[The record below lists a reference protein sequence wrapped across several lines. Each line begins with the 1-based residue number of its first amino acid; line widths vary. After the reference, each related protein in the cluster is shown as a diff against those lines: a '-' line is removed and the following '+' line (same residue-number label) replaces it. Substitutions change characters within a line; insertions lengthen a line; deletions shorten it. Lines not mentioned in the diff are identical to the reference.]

1 MLVDYRDYRMES
13 SAMPSHKIDP
23 AAPPSRRPAR
33 DVIDAVVENMR
44 TNLEVLKYST
54 LAPSRYTVY
63 LHPTEYARLE
73 GIVPILQE
81 QTTRALAE
89 ELEQLNARSAI
100 RKWVDRFVGDP
111 EPAVQNAASDWQVEF
126 LPDPDGDM
134 DEGDLLVDSELVLP
148 ARPDLGVGER
158 TRRITTVHSGH
169 RTTTRQQTVSRSE
182 PASAAPVLAR
192 IEYDDDSGH
201 HSYDVVKESLTI
213 GRGGI
218 AYPVDIRIASSP
230 DVSREHARIRRDP
243 TADRFFL
250 IDLSSLGTTLNGRHI
265 PKGYDEVD
273 GTKRENGAETALPEV
288 AKVGLADTVFLKF
301 RKIR

>member
-1 MLVDYRDYRMES
+1 MLS
-13 SAMPSHKIDP
+13 GKIDS
-23 AAPPSRRPAR
+23 AVPPSRRPAR

-44 TNLEVLKYST
+44 TNLEPLKYST

-63 LHPTEYARLE
+63 LHPSEYARLE

-81 QTTRALAE
+81 QTIRALAE
-89 ELEQLNARSAI
+89 ELEQFNARSAI
-100 RKWVDRFVGDP
+100 RRWVGRFAGDP
-111 EPAVQNAASDWQVEF
+111 EPVVRNAASDWQVEF
-126 LPDPDGDM
+126 LADPDGDM

-158 TRRITTVHSGH
+158 TRRITTVHSGQ
-169 RTTTRQQTVSRSE
+169 TMTTRQQTSSQSE
-182 PASAAPVLAR
+182 PVSATPVLAQ

-201 HSYDVVKESLTI
+201 HSYDVMKESLTI
-213 GRGGI
+213 GRGGV

-230 DVSREHARIRRDP
+230 DVSREHARIRRDA

-265 PKGYDEVD
+265 PKGYDEVG

-288 AKVGLADTVFLKF
+288 AKVGLADTVFLEF
-301 RKIR
+301 RRVR

>member
-1 MLVDYRDYRMES
+1 MHVDYGMEP
-13 SAMPSHKIDP
+13 SAMLSHKTDRAAQP
-23 AAPPSRRPAR
+23 ARRPAR

-44 TNLEVLKYST
+44 TNLEPLKYST

-63 LHPTEYARLE
+63 LHPSEYARLE

-81 QTTRALAE
+81 QTIRALAE
-89 ELEQLNARSAI
+89 ELERLNARSPM
-100 RKWVDRFVGDP
+100 RRWVGRFVGEADP
-111 EPAVQNAASDWQVEF
+111 AIRNAAPDWQVEF

-134 DEGDLLVDSELVLP
+134 EEGDLLVDSELVLP

-169 RTTTRQQTVSRSE
+169 RTTTKQQTVSRSE
-182 PASAAPVLAR
+182 PVSAAPVLAR

-230 DVSREHARIRRDP
+230 DVSREHARIRRDA
-243 TADRFFL
+243 TSDRFFL

-288 AKVGLADTVFLKF
+288 AKVGLADTVFLEF
-301 RKIR
+301 RQVR